1 MLCRHRLNSPKLS
14 QSFRIELALPK
25 MAILHLLTLG
35 LTAAAMASPAPSNDA
50 TPTDPKEALVRKGDW
65 DNYLKYK
72 ASLGTQASGQAAV
85 QRICDLVLCLGP
97 NHTGE
102 CSLWCHYKGELQSFE
117 EAKQREITMSTYFTK
132 SDRCNFYAK
141 VCEPVPHGDW
151 SSRLLKSPGKS
162 RRAVFRLKGQRQR
175 QAIMSTDTQVQCWQT
190 RQDGLDNLFL
200 ATASLPQ
207 PGPGEVLVKI
217 SAVSLNYRD
226 TEVAMGLYNHHK
238 TIKPAET
245 DPIVPASD
253 MCGSVVSVG
262 DGVSRWK
269 AGDRVLSIFNQTHLK
284 GQIKPVDMKS
294 GLGFPL
300 EGVLQTYRVFSAE
313 GLVRAPKHLSDE
325 EAATLPI
332 AAVTAWMSINQFR
345 PLGQPGG
352 QGEVVVC
359 QGTGG
364 VAISGLQIAKASGAT
379 VIVTSS
385 SDEKLEKAKALGAD
399 YTVNYRT
406 TPNWDDKVN
415 EFTEGEGANLIL
427 ETGGAK
433 TLRQS
438 FEAIGFGGQ
447 IACIGYLSGKV
458 DDVED
463 RTNVNLLALKKTV
476 TLKGIINGPRER
488 FEEMIEFYEEKGI
501 KPVVDRVFQFK
512 EADKAY
518 NYLYSGGHFG
528 KVVVKVQE

>member
-1 MLCRHRLNSPKLS
+1 
-14 QSFRIELALPK
+14 

-50 TPTDPKEALVRKGDW
+50 TPTDPKEALVRKDDW

-72 ASLGTQASGQAAV
+72 ASLGTQTSGQAAV

-132 SDRCNFYAK
+132 SDRCNFYASGAK
-141 VCEPVPHGDW
+141 KCDIPTLMSQSTFHQLIYHGGVI
-151 SSRLLKSPGKS
+151 PE
-162 RRAVFRLKGQRQR
+162 VQR
-175 QAIMSTDTQVQCWQT
+175 WQT
-190 RQDGLDNLFL
+190 RQDGLDKLFL

-238 TIKPAET
+238 TINPAET

-415 EFTEGEGANLIL
+415 EFTKGEGANLIL

>member
-1 MLCRHRLNSPKLS
+1 
-14 QSFRIELALPK
+14 
-25 MAILHLLTLG
+25 
-35 LTAAAMASPAPSNDA
+35 
-50 TPTDPKEALVRKGDW
+50 
-65 DNYLKYK
+65 
-72 ASLGTQASGQAAV
+72 
-85 QRICDLVLCLGP
+85 
-97 NHTGE
+97 
-102 CSLWCHYKGELQSFE
+102 
-117 EAKQREITMSTYFTK
+117 MST
-132 SDRCNFYAK
+132 N
-141 VCEPVPHGDW
+141 
-151 SSRLLKSPGKS
+151 
-162 RRAVFRLKGQRQR
+162 
-175 QAIMSTDTQVQCWQT
+175 TQVQRWQT
-190 RQDGLDNLFL
+190 RQDGLDKLFL
-200 ATASLPQ
+200 ATASLLQ

-238 TIKPAET
+238 TINPAET
-245 DPIVPASD
+245 EPIVPASD
-253 MCGSVVSVG
+253 MCGAVVSVG
-262 DGVSRWK
+262 DGVGRWK
-269 AGDRVLSIFNQTHLK
+269 VGDRVVSIFNQTHLK

-345 PLGQPGG
+345 SLGQPGG
-352 QGEVVVC
+352 EGEVVVC

-379 VIVTSS
+379 VIITSS

-415 EFTEGEGANLIL
+415 EVTNGEGANLIL

-476 TLKGIINGPRER
+476 TLKGLINGPRER
-488 FEEMIEFYEEKGI
+488 FEEMIDFYEDKGI
-501 KPVVDRVFQFK
+501 KPVVDRVFEFK
-512 EADKAY
+512 EADEAY
-518 NYLYSGGHFG
+518 RYLYSGGHFG